1 MAVSSQRQLGSLF
14 RSHNGPT
21 LFAMIR
27 RSIASAFLSITL
39 AGASPPP
46 EQPLV
51 LAFGDSLT
59 AGYGLDQGLGF
70 APQLQATLRRHG
82 IAATVIDG
90 GVSGDTTEAGKAR
103 LGWTLD
109 GLERKPDLVIL
120 ELGANDMLRGLDPK
134 LAEANLDEML
144 AELKRRQITVLLAGM
159 RAAPNL
165 DPAYISRFDAIYSP
179 LARKHGADLYPFFL
193 EGVAAQQG
201 LVQADGM
208 HPTFEGVKII
218 VTGITPGVKQVLGRS

>member
-1 MAVSSQRQLGSLF
+1 
-14 RSHNGPT
+14 
-21 LFAMIR
+21 MIR
-27 RSIASAFLSITL
+27 RSITAALLSITL

-46 EQPLV
+46 ERPLI

-82 IAATVIDG
+82 IAAAVVDG

-109 GLERKPDLVIL
+109 GLEQKPDLVVL
-120 ELGANDMLRGLDPK
+120 ELGANDMLRGLDTK
-134 LAEANLDEML
+134 LTEANLDAIL
-144 AELKRRQITVLLAGM
+144 SELGRRRIPVLLTGM

-165 DPAYISRFDAIYSP
+165 DPAYIARFEGIYGT
-179 LARKHGADLYPFFL
+179 LARKHGAALYPFFL
-193 EGVAAQQG
+193 EGVAAQKG
-201 LVQADGM
+201 LVQADGL
-208 HPTFEGVKII
+208 HPTYQGVKRI
-218 VTGITPGVKQVLGRS
+218 VTGITPTVKRSLGRP

>member
-1 MAVSSQRQLGSLF
+1 
-14 RSHNGPT
+14 
-21 LFAMIR
+21 MIR
-27 RSIASAFLSITL
+27 RSIAAALLSITL

-46 EQPLV
+46 ERPLV

-82 IAATVIDG
+82 IAASVVDG

-109 GLERKPDLVIL
+109 GLERKPDLVIV

-134 LAEANLDEML
+134 LTEANLDAIL
-144 AELKRRQITVLLAGM
+144 AELKRRKIPVAPDWDARGAQSGSRLHCPVRGYLFIARAEAWLGTLPVFPGRGR
-159 RAAPNL
+159 RAARA
-165 DPAYISRFDAIYSP
+165 DP
-179 LARKHGADLYPFFL
+179 
-193 EGVAAQQG
+193 
-201 LVQADGM
+201 
-208 HPTFEGVKII
+208 
-218 VTGITPGVKQVLGRS
+218 GRRTASDV

>member
-1 MAVSSQRQLGSLF
+1 
-14 RSHNGPT
+14 
-21 LFAMIR
+21 MIR
-27 RSIASAFLSITL
+27 RSIAAALLSITL
-39 AGASPPP
+39 VGASPPP
-46 EQPLV
+46 ERPLI

-82 IAATVIDG
+82 LAAKVVDG

-109 GLERKPDLVIL
+109 GMERKPDLVVL

-134 LAEANLDEML
+134 LTESNIDAML
-144 AELKRRQITVLLAGM
+144 TELSRRKIPVLLTGM

-165 DPAYISRFDAIYSP
+165 DPAYIMRFEAIYPSQ
-179 LARKHGADLYPFFL
+179 ARKHRAPLYPFFL

-201 LVQADGM
+201 MVQADGL
-208 HPTFEGVKII
+208 HPTFEGVKRI
-218 VTGITPGVKQVLGRS
+218 VVGVTPEVKGALKLP

>member
-1 MAVSSQRQLGSLF
+1 LF

-21 LFAMIR
+21 LASMIR
-27 RSIASAFLSITL
+27 RSIATALLSITL
-39 AGASPPP
+39 IGASPRP
-46 EQPLV
+46 ERPLV

-70 APQLQATLRRHG
+70 APQLQATLRRNG
-82 IAATVIDG
+82 IAGKVVDG

-134 LAEANLDEML
+134 LTEANLDAML
-144 AELKRRQITVLLAGM
+144 SELKRRQIPVLLAGM

-165 DPAYISRFDAIYSP
+165 DPIYISKFEAIYSP
-179 LARKHGADLYPFFL
+179 LAQKYGAALYPFFL

-201 LVQADGM
+201 LVQADGL
-208 HPTFEGVKII
+208 HPTFEGVKTI
-218 VTGITPGVKQVLGRS
+218 VTGITPEVKRALDRP